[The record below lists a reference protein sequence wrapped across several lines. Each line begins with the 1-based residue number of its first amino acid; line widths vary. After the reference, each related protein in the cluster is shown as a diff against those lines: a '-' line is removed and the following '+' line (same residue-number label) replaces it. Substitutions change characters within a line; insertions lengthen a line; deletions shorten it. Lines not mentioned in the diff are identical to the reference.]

1 MRDGINSHVEIYHE
15 HIDFPFRYMDNN
27 DAGYEDC
34 FDVSSIQELY
44 DIIDKIPLEEDDSN
58 TAFFSSMAKYR
69 LKMKETALK
78 ETKRGK
84 IKRAKQVVVRY
95 RLNNTAF
102 NLLIVPSSEPLKT
115 VKDLRQIYCGR
126 QCGWFHKG
134 RCTAV
139 EECRMG
145 NDDKAQAVMLACY
158 QNVGKFEEF
167 HVLPE
172 RIYALNPETDV
183 VIAQNDKRQLFP
195 TPAEESKRLRDLFD
209 KSIKLNLV
217 SDKLHVR
224 E

>member
-1 MRDGINSHVEIYHE
+1 MREGINSRVEIYYE
-15 HIDFPFRYMDNN
+15 HIDFPFRDNV
-27 DAGYEDC
+27 GYKDC
-34 FDVSSIQELY
+34 FDVSSVQELY

-58 TAFFSSMAKYR
+58 TAFFSSMVKYR

-84 IKRAKQVVVRY
+84 IKRTQMVIPY
-95 RLNNTAF
+95 RLNDTAF
-102 NLLIVPSSEPLKT
+102 NLLIVPLSEPLKT

-126 QCGWFHKG
+126 RCSWFHKG

-145 NDDKAQAVMLACY
+145 NDDKAQAVMLACD
-158 QNVGKFEEF
+158 QNVGKFEDF

-183 VIAQNDKRQLFP
+183 VIAQKDKSQLFP
-195 TPAEESKRLRDLFD
+195 TPAKESPRLRNFFD
-209 KSIKLNLV
+209 ESINLNLI